1 MNKKM
6 VHVYISGLVQGV
18 FFRARTNEQA
28 RMLGLDGWVK
38 NLPDG
43 RVEAVFAGDED
54 KVDKAVQF
62 CLVGPCGAVVKDIA
76 VHEEIWNG
84 EFDDFLIRY
93 T

>member
-18 FFRARTNEQA
+18 FFRARTQEQA
-28 RMLGLDGWVK
+28 RMLGLSGWVR

-43 RVEAVFAGDED
+43 RVETVFAGDED

-62 CLVGPCGAVVKDIA
+62 CQVGPRGAIVKDVVI
-76 VHEEIWNG
+76 HEELWTE
-84 EFDDFLIRY
+84 EFDDFSIR
-93 T
+93 

>member
-18 FFRARTNEQA
+18 FFRARTHEQA
-28 RMLGLDGWVK
+28 RMLGLVGWVR

-54 KVDKAVQF
+54 KVDRAIQF
-62 CLVGPCGAVVKDIA
+62 CRVGPREAIVKDIA
-76 VHEEIWNG
+76 IHEEIWTD
-84 EFDDFLIRY
+84 EFDDFSIRN
-93 T
+93 